1 MNERKT
7 RRQPLSYWLRVFDAD
22 QDEPLG
28 NLADITSEG
37 FSVMSEQRGT
47 PGTVVNVRMQLPSEM
62 SGPDELAV
70 AARVRWSRP
79 GSPKGFNRL
88 GFQFVD
94 VDEETRAVIERL
106 IHQFPY
112 QDAGDED
119 GPFFPQEIP
128 DTDD

>member
-1 MNERKT
+1 VNERKA

-47 PGTVVNVRMQLPSEM
+47 PGTVVTVRMQLPSEM
-62 SGPDELAV
+62 DGPKELEV
-70 AARVRWSRP
+70 AARIRWSRP

-94 VDEETRAVIERL
+94 VDDSTRAVIDRL
-106 IHQFPY
+106 IREFPY
-112 QDAGDED
+112 HEPPEDD
-119 GPFFPQEIP
+119 GPFFPQELP
-128 DTDD
+128 